1 MTDFGELSRAVE
13 YRSRRAQIIGQ
24 HFHIYASLKRASSAI
39 AGGGDICAQA
49 APTPRARTSP
59 S

>member
-13 YRSRRAQIIGQ
+13 YRSRRARIIGQ
-24 HFHIYASLKRASSAI
+24 HFHIYASLKQASSSI
-39 AGGGDICAQA
+39 AGSGDICAQVA
-49 APTPRARTSP
+49 RTPRARTSP